1 MPLKATLPWARGVC
15 ALCKYLCRQRR
26 LFVVLCGNG
35 EAHPCGIVSYV
46 PAQRTSNLSCQRP
59 APLPWDFTS
68 LLGIHSVKAVVQYA
82 CRRCCL
88 SKIKIL
94 FPAVLRVSCVYV
106 TPREQE
112 CGSPGGTP
120 IPDGVPLK
128 LFASVADMVHERVGW
143 KKPRI
148 PGKAEQEVCPVLCP
162 LLQMD
167 AGAEACL
174 YNDEP
179 AHDVH
184 LHRKRMHAICL

>member
-1 MPLKATLPWARGVC
+1 MWNCILCTCTEDKQPVLSAARSPSMG
-15 ALCKYLCRQRR
+15 
-26 LFVVLCGNG
+26 F
-35 EAHPCGIVSYV
+35 HF
-46 PAQRTSNLSCQRP
+46 PAWYTFRESSR
-59 APLPWDFTS
+59 
-68 LLGIHSVKAVVQYA
+68 AV
-82 CRRCCL
+82 CL
-88 SKIKIL
+88 SQ
-94 FPAVLRVSCVYV
+94 VLPQQNQNLVPCSASCFLCVCD
-106 TPREQE
+106 TKRA
-112 CGSPGGTP
+112 GTP